1 MEVAGLGP
9 GHHVFI
15 LKTGNVAINII
26 TIIQLNTLIKITNFN
41 QILKIFIKNILN
53 KWSWKD
59 FLTIDKLLEKE
70 KLKSNYL
77 SILKCGRADC
87 FRPKVPK
94 DQLEHLKI
102 IGKANKNKTES
113 INKLVTYL
121 TQPEKR
127 LPPINNTSTL
137 IPTGSIKDDASN
149 DRQRLIQA

>member
-77 SILKCGRADC
+77 SILKCGRADVFDLRC
-87 FRPKVPK
+87 R
-94 DQLEHLKI
+94 
-102 IGKANKNKTES
+102 KT
-113 INKLVTYL
+113 N
-121 TQPEKR
+121 
-127 LPPINNTSTL
+127 
-137 IPTGSIKDDASN
+137 SN
-149 DRQRLIQA
+149 I